1 MNAANNTNL
10 QLIAVNLA
18 FRDITGKGRNPRK
31 LAGKRDG
38 SGLAVTLGID
48 LAPIAAAT
56 DRRAAFDDA
65 IRSAGFM
72 RAFELTGST
81 EFMVSAWSIKTKAAS
96 ALGKADV
103 NAFVA
108 EIYNF

>member
-1 MNAANNTNL
+1 MNITTRTNL

-18 FRDITGKGRNPRK
+18 FRDTTGKGRNPRK

-48 LAPIAAAT
+48 LAAIAAAP
-56 DRRAAFDDA
+56 DRRAAFDSA
-65 IRSAGFM
+65 IREAGF
-72 RAFELTGST
+72 AHAYQVTGSLD
-81 EFMVSAWSIKTKAAS
+81 FLVSAWSMKTLAAS
-96 ALGKADV
+96 ALGKAEV